1 MSNEESR
8 LKTIAKFW
16 DWPLAELA
24 KIKLESEGIPCFLQD
39 KNLVGLNWMWANAIG
54 GVRLQVPTEYIDTAK
69 QILNKDCSAE
79 LAAMEEEFSAMEKK
93 DLCEK
98 CNSPNLKILDATRKI
113 GAWFLLFTIPL
124 IFFRK
129 RYQCADCGHIMK
141 LPSGSGRDEKI

>member
-1 MSNEESR
+1 MSNLESR
-8 LKTIAKFW
+8 LKTVAKFW
-16 DWPLAELA
+16 DLPLAELA
-24 KIKLESEGIPCFLQD
+24 KMKLESEGIPCFLQD
-39 KNLVGLNWMWANAIG
+39 KNIVGINWLYANAIG
-54 GVRLQVPTEYIDTAK
+54 GVRLQVSEEHVETAK

-79 LAAMEEEFSAMEKK
+79 LAAMEEEFSKQEKR

-98 CNSPNLKILDATRKI
+98 CNSPNLQIVDSTRKI

-141 LPSGSGRDEKI
+141 LGR